1 MPARVRVPAG
11 YFGRATVPEAA
22 TARRPKGTRQPE
34 SAIVRAILV
43 YLRLAGVF
51 AWRVNTGALRDR
63 RGRPVTFGTV
73 GCPDIIG
80 ALPDGTFLGLEVKT
94 PAGRLRPTQAAFLAR
109 LHRNRAAGA
118 VVRSVDDVRLFLR
131 SLGYRAP

>member
-1 MPARVRVPAG
+1 MPARVRVPTG
-11 YFGRATVPEAA
+11 YFGRATVPGPAA
-22 TARRPKGTRQPE
+22 CRPRGTPQPE
-34 SAIVRAILV
+34 SAIVRAILD

-51 AWRVNTGALRDR
+51 AWRVNVGALRDR
-63 RGRPVTFGTV
+63 TNRPVFFGTV

-80 ALPDGTFLGLEVKT
+80 VLPDGVFLGLECKT
-94 PAGRLRPTQAAFLAR
+94 PAGRLRQTQAAFLAR
-109 LHRNRAAGA
+109 LHRNRAAVA